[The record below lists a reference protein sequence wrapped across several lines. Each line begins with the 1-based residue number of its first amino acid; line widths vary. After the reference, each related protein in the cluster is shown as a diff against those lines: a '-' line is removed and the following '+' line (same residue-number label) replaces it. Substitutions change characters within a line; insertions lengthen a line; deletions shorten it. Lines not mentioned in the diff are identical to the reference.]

1 MAPDAAREGYGRIAI
16 AGVGLIGGS
25 LALALRRKGLAR
37 EVIGVGRSET
47 TGQALGLGLIDRA
60 LPYESLGEAARGAD
74 LVILAT
80 PIRRILELIEMLGR
94 GGALEPGTV
103 VTDVGSTKRRILD
116 AARILPAGVHFIGGH
131 PMAGSEKTG
140 PGAADPFL
148 FQNAIYVLAPA
159 PGVPGDDVGRLSR
172 TLERIGARVVVIDAA
187 EHDRLA
193 AAVSHLPQLTAV
205 ALVRHAG
212 ALRSSAID
220 PLRLA
225 AGGFRDMTRIAS
237 SPFSVW
243 KDIIETNAS
252 EIRAALDGF
261 IARLAALRDSL
272 DAESLAAEFDAA
284 AFTRSGIPRDMKGFM
299 SPLSELLVVVEDKPG
314 VIAGISNALAA
325 EGINIKDIEVLK
337 VREGEGGTLRL
348 AFVNRPVAERAK
360 KILEGLG
367 HTVRLRE

>member
-1 MAPDAAREGYGRIAI
+1 MAPDAPREGYGRVAV

-37 EVIGVGRSET
+37 EIIGIGRRET
-47 TGQALGLGLIDRA
+47 TGEAQALGVIDRA
-60 LPYESLGEAARGAD
+60 FPYEALDDAVRGAD
-74 LVILAT
+74 LVVLAT
-80 PIRRILELIEMLGR
+80 PIRRILELIEALGR
-94 GGALEPGTV
+94 GGALDRGAV

-116 AARILPAGVHFIGGH
+116 AARILPPEVHFIGGH

-140 PGAADPFL
+140 PSAADPFL
-148 FQNAIYVLAPA
+148 FQNAIHVLSPS
-159 PGVPGDDVGRLSR
+159 PGVPAETLARLSR
-172 TLERIGARVVVIDAA
+172 TLERIGARVVVIEAA

-193 AAVSHLPQLTAV
+193 AAVSHLPQLVAV

-212 ALRSSAID
+212 ALRSDAVD

-237 SPFSVW
+237 SPFSIW
-243 KDIIETNAS
+243 KDIVETNVS

-261 IARLAALRDSL
+261 MARLAALRDSL
-272 DAESLAAEFDAA
+272 GAEALAAEFDAA

-299 SPLSELLVVVEDKPG
+299 SPLSEILVVVEDKPG
-314 VIAGISNALAA
+314 IIAGISNALAA
-325 EGINIKDIEVLK
+325 DGINIKDIEVLK

-348 AFVNRPVAERAK
+348 AFESRPVAERAK
-360 KILEGLG
+360 RILDGLG
-367 HTVRLRE
+367 HTVRLRD